1 MIVLLCFTWFTQQ
14 KKPEVFHLDGGTL
27 SQNLPQLFHGHK
39 MGKKTRLEKTRL
51 YHNKRPCPGIQ
62 LEVSEKSWA
71 PQIIQKNPSFHFG
84 DFETIVLRILHFN
97 IFQQTPIENCS
108 FSRHG
113 VCCAQMTLA
122 ALKWKVGRSF
132 LVSVVC
138 SSPLIYWCVA
148 PTTYFV
154 FLTTAEDPEYLVVL
168 YVTSQ

>member
-1 MIVLLCFTWFTQQ
+1 
-14 KKPEVFHLDGGTL
+14 
-27 SQNLPQLFHGHK
+27 
-39 MGKKTRLEKTRL
+39 
-51 YHNKRPCPGIQ
+51 
-62 LEVSEKSWA
+62 
-71 PQIIQKNPSFHFG
+71 
-84 DFETIVLRILHFN
+84 LRILHFN